1 MEDEFGKIVEKFDRP
16 VPTPG
21 TIVRHFKREMESE
34 GNMYLYKIIGVAHHS
49 ETNENLM
56 VYQALY
62 GDFRLYA
69 RPYDMFMGEVDR
81 EKYPEIRQTFR
92 FERAE

>member
-1 MEDEFGKIVEKFDRP
+1 MEERVFH
-16 VPTPG
+16 PG
-21 TIVRHFKREMESE
+21 DIVRHFKMETLSPE
-34 GNMYLYKIIGVAHHS
+34 EAAKNVYLYQIVGTAEHT
-49 ETNENLM
+49 ETGERMM

>member
-1 MEDEFGKIVEKFDRP
+1 MEERVFH
-16 VPTPG
+16 PG
-21 TIVRHFKREMESE
+21 DIVRHFKRETLSPEE
-34 GNMYLYKIIGVAHHS
+34 AAKNVYLYRIVGTAEHT
-49 ETNENLM
+49 ETGERMM

-81 EKYPEIRQTFR
+81 EKSPEIRQTFR